1 MFKPRTWNQ
10 STKHVA
16 NANIVRTPMA
26 LQTASLYTRFCN
38 SRSRNSPSDTL
49 ATAVPRIAKVWAT
62 ISSRI
67 AFARRPLA
75 SSPGMSAVL

>member
-1 MFKPRTWNQ
+1 M
-10 STKHVA
+10 A
-16 NANIVRTPMA
+16 NTARIPIA
-26 LQTASLYTRFCN
+26 LQTAILYTRFCS

-67 AFARRPLA
+67 AFARLPLA
-75 SSPGMSAVL
+75 SSPNMSAVLWPKPRFADAVMNAV